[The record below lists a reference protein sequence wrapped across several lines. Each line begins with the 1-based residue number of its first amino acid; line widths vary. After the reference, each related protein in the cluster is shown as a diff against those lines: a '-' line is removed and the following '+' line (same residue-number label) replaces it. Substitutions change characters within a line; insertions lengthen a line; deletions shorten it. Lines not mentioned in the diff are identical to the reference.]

1 VVVEASHHIGA
12 AVALFLREE
21 VRIFHHLEEEEDHP
35 ALKEDLEEGALMS
48 LRTPFV
54 VIAMVGQKEGLHKN
68 PALEEGHE
76 DLHKNLELE
85 SEQEG
90 RREGRRRDLHKNL
103 ELESEQEGRREG
115 RRRDLHK
122 NLELESEQEGH
133 PHKNLVLE
141 EDHLLFADLVSLHLE
156 EEVLVEVH
164 HQEKGQA
171 ALHTLPY
178 HQAVGALVAQ
188 VVVGQMA
195 GRVGGVAQE
204 GREEAH
210 RVVGKAP
217 CDLVVGGRV
226 AVDHHAWVAVDHHA
240 WAAVD
245 HHAWAALEGEAPP
258 SPSQDLDLE
267 AHVVPYQ
274 VDQLAHLHWVDSQ
287 TA

>member
-90 RREGRRRDLHKNL
+90 RREGRRGDLHKNL
-103 ELESEQEGRREG
+103 Q
-115 RRRDLHK
+115 
-122 NLELESEQEGH
+122 LESEQEGH